1 MDVNPTILY
10 NPRQNKLNLP
20 KIKSKEAN
28 LTATNIPGPIQRILS
43 NINQILDEDI
53 KDDIPSTQFKESL
66 LESVQSLSERM
77 NSSNSFST
85 RDENNVLISEISRLS
100 FTSNSDVVDTE
111 ESDSVTGDIAP
122 KTPLSN
128 ELKRRVIRNCLD
140 LKRLLDKESI
150 PILTDSPIQKTLF
163 SKSSPNITVLF
174 RCLKEFS
181 DVDTTVVITNL
192 IVRLVNFCEGSA
204 ANISLMAKKN
214 LCPILLQTVYSIHQE
229 HYNLSLS
236 TYSISSNM
244 NQRIDE
250 VYSNSFQLLAKLA
263 KYEPKISL
271 LARIHGTVNIAI
283 KTLRRCVEKRDNNLM
298 MSCFNMLKIFASK
311 NDNNLMTIQ
320 KSNLIPLIETILKNN
335 NQQLHIGKM
344 ENVLE
349 LLALMAKSK
358 SSAQDLIKT
367 FGMKF
372 FLVNCTSLFEA
383 VQKASL
389 KVIRALNEFDFGK
402 KAFEHSDGSKVLSE
416 LLNMLLQS
424 TDSSN
429 MSLTSVN
436 SLSSLL
442 VAALRS
448 AAGQTDLPFLD
459 HYKLRTFPL
468 PETKNLVENDKRS
481 NDDSVMGKESK
492 FSSTEAY
499 EKYLA
504 ESNKNDCRPKTSP
517 NETGLAKQSLD
528 FDFDCDSITDDCA
541 MALLEGFYPAIRN
554 PPQSIQDLV
563 RMKLRRLCTELSYLE
578 NKPIPKCESPN
589 SNISVRHVQPMAPG
603 KHFVCKNYVGKDA
616 EPLLRRTPALFRKV
630 MFDQTARMFSQN
642 QKGVLVYD
650 VMDYKVAHGLKVDD
664 GTLLFDSRF
673 ESGNLQLA
681 IKVAPYEYDLLVQSD
696 INSIPGKHN
705 QWFYFSVKRM
715 VPNVS
720 YRFNILNLSKPASQ
734 FNNGMQPVMY
744 SLCDPCWRRV
754 GDPVFYIKNHYR
766 RKELENAETL
776 DGTDLNTFST
786 LVFTVSFKHKHDTC
800 YLAYHYPY
808 TYSELQRSL
817 YQLNNTPIYKQC
829 CKRSL
834 LCRTLGGNDCILL
847 TITDFSEECL
857 ESIPI
862 SERKYIFLS
871 ARVHPGESNSSHIM
885 NGLIQF
891 LLSSDEA
898 ADNLRKKCVFKIIP
912 MLNPDG
918 VINGS
923 HRCSLAGVDLNRQWK
938 SPSRTLSPT
947 IFWAKLLFRFLV
959 KLNKQP
965 LLSCDFHG
973 HSRKKNA
980 FIFGCENTGTEID
993 GIEKVFSQILAQ
1005 QSPIFDSTSC
1015 RFSVERSK
1023 ETTARVVLRREF
1035 GIINSFTLESTYNG
1049 VDFGTQKGY
1058 QVQIPDLEILGAD
1071 FGRSINVLLTQHDLT
1086 TICSNVSLDTCKPL
1100 TDITKPVE
1108 TAKSKSSTSSSASST
1123 ATTPKR
1129 SRKIVSKGKK
1139 PSLAK
1144 QMIKKKSDSS
1154 KGSKKGSKNVLN
1166 VKDPVDQDEPGSESA
1181 CSSDDDD
1188 DGE

>member
-1 MDVNPTILY
+1 MNKSSNGKKYIKSKKSMDINPTILY

-163 SKSSPNITVLF
+163 SKSSPNIT
-174 RCLKEFS
+174 EFS

-349 LLALMAKSK
+349 LLALMAKSSNQLFFDSLHLE

-616 EPLLRRTPALFRKV
+616 EPLLRRTPALF
-630 MFDQTARMFSQN
+630 SQN

-754 GDPVFYIKNHYR
+754 GDPVFYIK
-766 RKELENAETL
+766 KELENAETL

-923 HRCSLAGVDLNRQWK
+923 KTEQ
-938 SPSRTLSPT
+938 TT
-947 IFWAKLLFRFLV
+947 I
-959 KLNKQP
+959 
-965 LLSCDFHG
+965 
-973 HSRKKNA
+973 
-980 FIFGCENTGTEID
+980 GTEID

-1015 RFSVERSK
+1015 RFIVERSK

-1086 TICSNVSLDTCKPL
+1086 TICSNASLDTCKPL